1 MSDTPRT
8 DERTYPADCLG
19 KTLVVNAEWAKQLER
34 ENAALR
40 ENVDD
45 WENAVAH
52 ARDNRSQEQHCT
64 CVPPLLGKV
73 KQLEREKSL
82 QGLHLA
88 TMADVVLGENAEDR
102 SDETLVREVCKMARQ
117 NRNLV
122 NVLEALAK
130 GKDVPGVTVAE
141 IAEYA
146 QSAVNAVRKEKQ

>member
-1 MSDTPRT
+1 VSDTPRT
-8 DERTYPADCLG
+8 DERIYPADCLG

-40 ENVDD
+40 EKVDD
-45 WENAVAH
+45 WENAVLH
-52 ARDNRSQEQHCT
+52 ALDHRSDEQHCT

-146 QSAVNAVRKEKQ
+146 QSAANAVRKEKQ

>member
-1 MSDTPRT
+1 
-8 DERTYPADCLG
+8 
-19 KTLVVNAEWAKQLER
+19 VNPVNEHGDMIAISAYYKVQ
-34 ENAALR
+34 AQ
-40 ENVDD
+40 VDD
-45 WENAVAH
+45 LQRQLDNARTGWLCETCDGRACEGQRQSELMFAENETLR
-52 ARDNRSQEQHCT
+52 ARSA
-64 CVPPLLGKV
+64 
-73 KQLEREKSL
+73 L
-82 QGLHLA
+82 QGLHLV

-146 QSAVNAVRKEKQ
+146 QSAVNAVRKEKPCQS

>member
-1 MSDTPRT
+1 MSNEAFYSKKFGDKLLK
-8 DERTYPADCLG
+8 AC
-19 KTLVVNAEWAKQLER
+19 
-34 ENAALR
+34 
-40 ENVDD
+40 VDYRAQVD
-45 WENAVAH
+45 
-52 ARDNRSQEQHCT
+52 
-64 CVPPLLGKV
+64 
-73 KQLEREKSL
+73 QLEREKSL

-130 GKDVPGVTVAE
+130 GKDVPGVTAAE

-146 QSAVNAVRKEKQ
+146 QRAVNTVRKEQP